1 MIIRNRT
8 SAFTWLKTRW
18 TDYDDDEWLNRYQR
32 AAWRWAR
39 DRAAVAARWSWLQA
53 QVADLEYRIRQH
65 TDVYRQLRAAKGSVH
80 LANDNGGVH
89 DHTSEKEMEASSDS
103 SCRTRPLTS
112 NGGTFRQRRLIRT
125 SQLNASRKA
134 SKHSTVRCCCV
145 ISRIY
150 QPCVLCNGKNNYLLP
165 VDPDG
170 MTIKE
175 RIGLVDRGFHP
186 VLSMAQEIPLSAHV
200 DSLLKSGDWRPPPVL
215 SRVNNR
221 RGSKPE
227 DSETSI
233 KKKSVK
239 RKSKSMSATLN
250 DAEVTDSNTGSKL
263 DRRKANMK
271 RRKRSTISNDT
282 PDDDSGSAFP
292 SSPYAP
298 GGGDSASV
306 SSGVS
311 STPGRGGRGE
321 RPLHHD
327 VLRRS
332 VHRAAYDINNIVI
345 HSMAASTRV
354 ELLQYKEILTP
365 KWRVI
370 EDVETSSP
378 ASAETATSPAA
389 TQVHS
394 LIHSF
399 IHSFITFSLDS
410 IHLVM
415 IPLWNLI
422 ETWLTNN

>member
-1 MIIRNRT
+1 M
-8 SAFTWLKTRW
+8 S
-18 TDYDDDEWLNRYQR
+18 RYQR

-65 TDVYRQLRAAKGSVH
+65 TDVYRQLRATKGTVH
-80 LANDNGGVH
+80 LANDNGSIH
-89 DHTSEKEMEASSDS
+89 DLTSEKETESSSES
-103 SCRTRPLTS
+103 SCRTRPLIS
-112 NGGTFRQRRLIRT
+112 NGSFRQRRLIRT

-186 VLSMAQEIPLSAHV
+186 VLSMTQEIPLSAHV
-200 DSLLKSGDWRPPPVL
+200 DSLLKSGDWRPPAVL

-239 RKSKSMSATLN
+239 RKSKSMSTSLN
-250 DAEVTDSNTGSKL
+250 DTEVTDNNTGSKL
-263 DRRKANMK
+263 DRRKTNLK
-271 RRKRSTISNDT
+271 RRKRNTISNDT

-292 SSPYAP
+292 SSPYGA

-365 KWRVI
+365 KWRVV
-370 EDVETSSP
+370 EEFETSHQTSD
-378 ASAETATSPAA
+378 ATAVSSEA
-389 TQVHS
+389 TQVCFVF
-394 LIHSF
+394 LYE
-399 IHSFITFSLDS
+399 S
-410 IHLVM
+410 IYQY
-415 IPLWNLI
+415 NGT
-422 ETWLTNN
+422 E